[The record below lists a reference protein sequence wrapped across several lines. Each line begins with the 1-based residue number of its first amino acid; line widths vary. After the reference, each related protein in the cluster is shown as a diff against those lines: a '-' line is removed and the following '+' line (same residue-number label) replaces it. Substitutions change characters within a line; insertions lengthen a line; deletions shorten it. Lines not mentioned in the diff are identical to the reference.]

1 MIDCLDYITSHK
13 GEYPKVWYFRTIYE
27 GFASRRAINKTEGD
41 LAFFNK
47 KEDRLLV
54 LLIESQIVEAFTYD
68 IEDDLWIP
76 CYCYTDSDE
85 CETRYVPINQ
95 SGIYF
100 SIVFL
105 DNYLKEDY
113 SIADRK
119 KKACDKILSGYYNSE
134 EEILCALDYIKNTLL
149 KDCPHVVR

>member
-1 MIDCLDYITSHK
+1 MINCLDYIKSHK

-27 GFASRRAINKTEGD
+27 GFASKRAVNKFDRD

-47 KEDRLLV
+47 DEDRLLV
-54 LLIESQIVEAFTYD
+54 LSIESTLVEAFTYD

-76 CYCYTDSDE
+76 CSCYTDDEE
-85 CETRYVPINQ
+85 CETRYIPINQ
-95 SGIYF
+95 TSIYF

-113 SIADRK
+113 MKANRK
-119 KKACDKILSGYYNSE
+119 KTACDKILNAYYNSE
-134 EEILCALDYIKNTLL
+134 EEILCVRDYIKNTLL